1 LTLYRYTAKLITSK
15 QIEDLKMN
23 NSRLI
28 NGVEVLAVKGK
39 NPRNW
44 GFACKQLK
52 GICWGASS
60 MKKAFADAEKYLKS
74 VKAI

>member
-1 LTLYRYTAKLITSK
+1 
-15 QIEDLKMN
+15 MN